1 MYMELLLFDRHIG
14 RHLEYFGMLKGDK
27 MSPGV
32 FVYGMTPFINISKE
46 KNYRPPTEGSPLSL
60 PD

>member
-1 MYMELLLFDRHIG
+1 MELLHFGHHIG

-27 MSPGV
+27 VSPGV
-32 FVYGMTPFINISKE
+32 FVYGMTPFISISKE
-46 KNYRPPTEGSPLSL
+46 KNYIPPIEGSPLSL